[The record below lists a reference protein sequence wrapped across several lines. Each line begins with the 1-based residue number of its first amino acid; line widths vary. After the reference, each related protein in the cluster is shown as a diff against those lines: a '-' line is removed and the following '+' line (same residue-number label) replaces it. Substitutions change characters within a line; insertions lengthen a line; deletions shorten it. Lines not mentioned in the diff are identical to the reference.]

1 MSRFGNLKI
10 ALGLGQDLLM
20 IRFKWEPLN
29 RMGCKRFKCY
39 RFDQI
44 AKSNW
49 LIFHYE
55 RINMRKGVLV
65 KVRGKYSFF
74 AKVRGNFSF
83 AKAQGK

>member
-39 RFDQI
+39 RFNQI
-44 AKSNW
+44 ATSSLLYFVTK
-49 LIFHYE
+49 
-55 RINMRKGVLV
+55 RINMIKGVLV
-65 KVRGKYSFF
+65 EVRGKYSFF

-83 AKAQGK
+83 AEAQGK